1 MTTATQP
8 SARTRAKHTG
18 AQIPAGISFVGTE
31 FRSTNLERDVYDAD
45 LHSPYVGV
53 RAFDVLDRVGNALGD
68 LKRSRAWSFTGP
80 YGSGKS
86 TLSNLIDALLGHD
99 TNRRA
104 AAHEAVSATHPA
116 LAQEIAENRDTHPGD
131 GFLGAVTTAR
141 REPLAVTV
149 HRALQTAVERKWKK
163 RVPKDIA
170 SVMAAC
176 AETDVPTTDSL
187 LNAVTT
193 LCGRAPLL
201 LIIDEFGKT
210 LEHLVS
216 VEANRKNADSDV
228 FLLQLL
234 AEKGAGAKGLP
245 LYIFTLQHLAF
256 SDYTSRSNSVQT
268 QEWAKIQGRFE
279 DVTFAPNLGDA
290 LYLLQRKLD
299 HSALPEQSHKLIK
312 AQAQAAH
319 GIWRHQSLHS
329 VVDVSVESFANLYP
343 LHPLTAVAAP
353 LMASQ
358 IGQNDRS
365 LSGFLVNDEPFTVR
379 RSLDTFAASSPERA
393 STLRIPQLYDFF
405 FSAGRTTILASSK
418 ASRWLEINTRLEEAN
433 GLPEEDQSLLKA
445 IGVLNLIDADGM
457 LRATPAMIQFAL
469 NDPIDA
475 TDVNRFEQ
483 LKKRLDKL
491 VKDGLVVHREYSD
504 EYRIW
509 QGTDVD
515 IDARVSEIAS
525 QLQPDDVVR
534 YFNKHLGTNV
544 LPNAVAAGAHSQLT
558 GMQRHFVTAVSHKTE
573 KLRGPKIVQDAAD
586 GMLVF
591 HLGEL
596 KNSPRVDSPLPVVVG
611 LTRNPQA
618 VLAAGTTLVALQ
630 DLMGDEEL
638 DHVARREIKE
648 RAGEFSQK
656 ITALL
661 AEAFRPGSDES
672 SWYLWA
678 SGEDTDGDPAQEL
691 SARSY
696 AGLVSEACNVVY
708 HQTPHVRNE
717 MVGRHQLTSN
727 AARTRREVLTA
738 MIEKTG
744 LARLGWP
751 EDKFP
756 AERALYDGVVE
767 HLGLHRATGEVS
779 GGASSGGTLHTHGMA
794 RPNAEKNSSVMPVWE
809 ALEEALSEATEP
821 TPIVDIYERLMAAPY
836 GVKAGVVPILVV
848 AGLILRGNDVALF
861 EEGNYCP
868 RLTAAIV
875 ERLNVPYPERFTV
888 KSTPVDRGQ
897 RRLVLDGLVKSLDVD
912 IPRSRA
918 NRNPAL
924 LAVTRGMLDRILVL
938 DQYSR
943 KTQRLSEDTLAVRD
957 VLSRATDP
965 DNLVFEELPEAL
977 GFEEI
982 TPGTKKDAEAAES
995 FIERLTSALNEL
1007 TGASE
1012 SLQRYVVDTLAKEFR
1027 LPATSITELRAGLAE
1042 RLQGF
1047 ADASLEVSLHGFVSR
1062 VTNEMLPDDDWLGTV
1077 VVQLVNQALG
1087 DWTDRDMDRF
1097 PRVVQDRARALDRVS
1112 HLYSVTEAEEVEDLE
1127 EAEAKDSPVT
1137 VRSAATKRAKPKP
1150 RQIDTHLLTL
1160 TTPQGAE
1167 ERTLIHVPKKSRN
1180 AADKLVVSVIRQA
1193 EEALGPDGAR
1203 ILLAAL
1209 AERLSQQDSATSER
1223 KEQP

>member
-1 MTTATQP
+1 MTTAIKPSPRTQ
-8 SARTRAKHTG
+8 RKGTD
-18 AQIPAGISFVGTE
+18 AQIPNGITFVGTE
-31 FRSTNLERDVYDAD
+31 FRSTNLERDVRVQD

-53 RAFDVLDRVGNALGD
+53 RALDVLDRVGNALGD
-68 LKRSRAWSFTGP
+68 LKRTRAWSFTGP

-99 TNRRA
+99 AERRTTA
-104 AAHEAVSATHPA
+104 YEAVAATNAA
-116 LAQEIAENRDTHPGD
+116 LAQEIAENRETLAAD

-141 REPLAVTV
+141 REPLAATV
-149 HRALQTAVERKWKK
+149 HRALQTAVERKWSK
-163 RVPKDIA
+163 RVPNDVSTA
-170 SVMAAC
+170 MTVC

-193 LCGRAPLL
+193 LCGKAPLL

-210 LEHLVS
+210 LEYLVS
-216 VEANRKNADSDV
+216 SGESSRAESDV

-245 LYIFTLQHLAF
+245 LFMFTLQHLAF
-256 SDYTSRSNSVQT
+256 SDYASRSSSVQT

-279 DVTFAPNLGDA
+279 DVTFGPNLGDA
-290 LYLLQRKLD
+290 VYLLQRKLA
-299 HSALPEQSHKLIK
+299 HAAVSEQGRKLVE
-312 AQAQAAH
+312 AQAKAAH
-319 GIWRHQSLHS
+319 GIWRQQSLHS
-329 VVDVSVESFANLYP
+329 VVDISAESFANLYP

-353 LMASQ
+353 LMAAQ

-365 LSGFLVNDEPFTVR
+365 LSGFLVNDEPYTVR
-379 RSLDTFAASSPERA
+379 RTLDTCAVEVPERA
-393 STLRIPQLYDFF
+393 STIRIPQLYDFF

-418 ASRWLEINTRLEEAN
+418 ASRWLEINARLEEAH
-433 GLPEEDQSLLKA
+433 GLPEADQELLKA
-445 IGVLNLIDADGM
+445 IGVLNLIDADGL

-469 NDPIDA
+469 NDPTDAIDA
-475 TDVNRFEQ
+475 KRFDQ

-491 VKDGLVVHREYSD
+491 VEDGLVVHRSYSD

-515 IDARVSEIAS
+515 IDARVREIAT

-558 GMQRHFVTAVSHKTE
+558 GMQRHFVTAVSHQTE
-573 KLRGPKIVQDAAD
+573 KLRGPRVVQDAAD

-591 HLGEL
+591 HFGDL
-596 KNSPRVDSPLPVVVG
+596 KSTPRVDSPLPVVVG
-611 LTRNPQA
+611 VTKNPQA
-618 VLAAGTTLVALQ
+618 VLDVGNTLVALQ
-630 DLMGDEEL
+630 DLMSDEEL
-638 DHVARREIKE
+638 DHVARREINE
-648 RAGEFSQK
+648 RAGEFSQR
-656 ITALL
+656 ITAML

-672 SWYLWA
+672 SWYLWK
-678 SGEDTDGDPAQEL
+678 SGEDTDGEPAQQL
-691 SARSY
+691 KARSY

-708 HQTPHVRNE
+708 DQTPHVRNE

-727 AARTRREVLTA
+727 AARTRREVLTS

-744 LARLGWP
+744 LPLLGWP
-751 EDKFP
+751 QDKFP

-767 HLGLHRATGEVS
+767 HLGLHRAAGEFS
-779 GGASSGGTLHTHGMA
+779 GGQNSEGSFHTHGMS
-794 RPNAEKNSSVMPVWE
+794 RPSAAKNKSVMPVWE

-821 TPIVDIYERLMAAPY
+821 TNIVEIYERLMAPPY

-848 AGLILRGNDVALF
+848 AGLVLHGNDVALF

-888 KSTPVDRGQ
+888 KAAPVDRAQ
-897 RRLVLDGLVKSLDVD
+897 RRLVLDELVKSLGVD
-912 IPRSRA
+912 IPRSRT

-924 LAVTRGMLDRILVL
+924 LAVTRGMLERVMVL

-943 KTQRLSEDTLAVRD
+943 KTRGLSDDTLVVRKVLSE
-957 VLSRATDP
+957 ATDP
-965 DNLVFEELPEAL
+965 DRLVFEELPKAL
-977 GFEEI
+977 GFEKI
-982 TPGTKKDAEAAES
+982 TPSTRKDSEAAEAYVV
-995 FIERLTSALNEL
+995 RLTNALNEL
-1007 TGASE
+1007 TDASAN
-1012 SLQRYVVDTLAKEFR
+1012 LRRYVVETLAQEFR
-1027 LPATSITELRAGLAE
+1027 LPASSTGELRAGLAE
-1042 RLQGF
+1042 RMRGF
-1047 ADASLEVSLHGFVSR
+1047 ADASLEVSLHGFVTR
-1062 VTNEMLPDDDWLGTV
+1062 VLNEMLPDDDWLGTV

-1087 DWTDRDMDRF
+1087 DWTDRDMDAF
-1097 PRVVQDRARALDRVS
+1097 PRVVRDRARALDRVS
-1112 HLYSVTEAEEVEDLE
+1112 HLYNVVEEEPADE
-1127 EAEAKDSPVT
+1127 TP
-1137 VRSAATKRAKPKP
+1137 AAPNKRAKPKQ

-1160 TTPQGAE
+1160 TTPKGTE

-1180 AADKLVVSVIRQA
+1180 AADELVVSVIRQA

-1209 AERLSQQDSATSER
+1209 AEHLSGQDSAASER
-1223 KEQP
+1223 KEHL

>member
-1 MTTATQP
+1 MTTATKP
-8 SARTRAKHTG
+8 SRRRSKASEG
-18 AQIPAGISFVGTE
+18 DVLIPAGISFVGTE
-31 FRSTNLERDVYDAD
+31 FRSTNLERDILDLD

-53 RAFDVLDRVGNALGD
+53 RAHDVLDRVGNALRD
-68 LKRSRAWSFTGP
+68 SKRSRAWSFTGP

-99 TNRRA
+99 TKRA
-104 AAHEAVSATHPA
+104 EAANKAVSATNA
-116 LAQEIAENRDTHPGD
+116 ELAQEIEENRKALTSD

-141 REPLAVTV
+141 REPLADTV
-149 HRALQTAVERKWKK
+149 HRALHTAVGRRWKK

-170 SVMAAC
+170 TVMAAC

-187 LNAVTT
+187 LNAVTL
-193 LCGRAPLL
+193 LCSKAPLL

-216 VEANRKNADSDV
+216 TSESGSADSDV

-234 AEKGAGAKGLP
+234 AEKGAGPKGLP
-245 LYIFTLQHLAF
+245 LFIFTLQHLAF
-256 SDYTSRSNSVQT
+256 TDYASRTSAVQT

-290 LYLLQRKLD
+290 VHLLQRMLD
-299 HSALPEQSHKLIK
+299 HSAMPEQGRNLVD

-319 GIWRHQSLHS
+319 GIWRDRSLHS
-329 VVDVSVESFANLYP
+329 VVDISTESFADLYP

-353 LMASQ
+353 LMAAQ

-365 LSGFLVNDEPFTVR
+365 LSGFLVNDEPHTVR
-379 RSLDTFAASSPERA
+379 RSLDTLAAETSERA
-393 STLRIPQLYDFF
+393 ATIRIPQLYDFF

-418 ASRWLEINTRLEEAN
+418 ASRWLEINSRLEEAH
-433 GLPEEDQSLLKA
+433 GLPEADQELLKA
-445 IGVLNLIDADGM
+445 IGVLNLIDADGL

-475 TDVNRFEQ
+475 TDTKRFNQ
-483 LKKRLDKL
+483 LRERLDKL
-491 VKDGLVVHREYSD
+491 VQDGLVVHRAYSD

-515 IDARVSEIAS
+515 IDARISEIATK
-525 QLQPDDVVR
+525 LQPDDVVR

-558 GMQRHFVTAVSHKTE
+558 GMQRHFVTAVSHQTE
-573 KLRGPKIVQDAAD
+573 KLRGPKVVQDAAD

-591 HLGEL
+591 HLGDLE
-596 KNSPRVDSPLPVVVG
+596 STPRVDSPLPVVVG
-611 LTRNPQA
+611 LTKNPQS
-618 VLAAGTTLVALQ
+618 VLEAGTTLVALQ
-630 DLMGDEEL
+630 DLMGDDDI
-638 DHVARREIKE
+638 DHVARREINE
-648 RAGEFSQK
+648 RAGEFSQR
-656 ITALL
+656 ITAML

-678 SGEDTDGDPAQEL
+678 SGDDTDSAPAKEL
-691 SARSY
+691 RARSY

-744 LARLGWP
+744 YPRLGYP
-751 EDKFP
+751 VDKFP

-767 HLGLHRATGEVS
+767 HLGLHRAAGEVN
-779 GGASSGGTLHTHGMA
+779 GGQSSEGTIHTHGMS
-794 RPNAEKNSSVMPVWE
+794 RPNADINASVTPVWE
-809 ALEEALSEATEP
+809 ALEEALNEATEQ
-821 TPIVDIYERLMAAPY
+821 TNIVEIYERLMAPPY

-848 AGLILRGNDVALF
+848 AALILRGNDVALF

-888 KSTPVDRGQ
+888 KSTPVDKGQ
-897 RRLVLDGLVKSLDVD
+897 RQLVLDGLVKSLGVD

-918 NRNPAL
+918 NRNPTL
-924 LAVTRGMLDRILVL
+924 LAVTRGMLERVMVL
-938 DQYSR
+938 DQHSK
-943 KTQRLSEDTLAVRD
+943 KTKRLSEDTLVARD
-957 VLSRATDP
+957 VLSQATDP
-965 DNLVFEELPEAL
+965 DRLVFEELPEAL
-977 GFEEI
+977 GFEAI
-982 TPGTKKDAEAAES
+982 TPSTKKDPETAEE
-995 FIERLTSALNEL
+995 FVTRLTAALNEL
-1007 TGASE
+1007 TDASVK
-1012 SLQRYVVDTLAKEFR
+1012 LRHYVVETLAQEFH
-1027 LPATSITELRAGLAE
+1027 LPAADISEFRAGLAD
-1042 RLQGF
+1042 RMRGF
-1047 ADASLEVSLHGFVSR
+1047 ADASLENSLHGFVSR
-1062 VTNEMLPDDDWLGTV
+1062 VLNDLLPDDDWLGTV

-1087 DWTDRDMDRF
+1087 DWTDRNVDAF
-1097 PRVVQDRARALDRVS
+1097 PHSVRDRARALDRVS
-1112 HLYSVTEAEEVEDLE
+1112 HLYSVVEEEESEDLVE
-1127 EAEAKDSPVT
+1127 ETLGFDEPARPQ
-1137 VRSAATKRAKPKP
+1137 RAKPKP
-1150 RQIDTHLLTL
+1150 RQIETHLLTV
-1160 TTPQGAE
+1160 TTPQGTEA
-1167 ERTLIHVPKKSRN
+1167 RSLIHVPKKSRS

-1209 AERLSQQDSATSER
+1209 AERLSGQDSPTTEG
-1223 KEQP
+1223 KE

>member
-1 MTTATQP
+1 MTTATKP
-8 SARTRAKHTG
+8 SPRTKLKDAG
-18 AQIPAGISFVGTE
+18 FQIPAGISFVGTE
-31 FRSTNLERDVYDAD
+31 FRSTNLERDVRTPD

-53 RAFDVLDRVGNALGD
+53 RALDVLERVGNALRD
-68 LKRSRAWSFTGP
+68 LNRTRAWSFTGP

-86 TLSNLIDALLGHD
+86 TLSNLIDAFLCHD
-99 TNRRA
+99 VERRTAAYQAVAATNT
-104 AAHEAVSATHPA
+104 E
-116 LAQEIAENRDTHPGD
+116 LAEEISENRETLAAE

-141 REPLAVTV
+141 REPLAATI
-149 HRALQTAVERKWKK
+149 HRALETAVDRRWPK
-163 RVPKDIA
+163 RVPKDVSTA
-170 SVMAAC
+170 MAAC
-176 AETDVPTTDSL
+176 AEKVVPTTDSL

-193 LCGRAPLL
+193 LCGKAPLL

-210 LEHLVS
+210 LEHLAS
-216 VEANRKNADSDV
+216 ASESSNAESDV

-234 AEKGAGAKGLP
+234 AEKGAGANGLP
-245 LYIFTLQHLAF
+245 LFVFTLQHLAF
-256 SDYTSRSNSVQT
+256 TDYASRSSAVQT

-290 LYLLQRKLD
+290 VYLLQRKLS
-299 HSALPEQSHKLIK
+299 HSEVAKQGRKLVE
-312 AQAQAAH
+312 AQAHAAY
-319 GIWRHQSLHS
+319 GIWRQQSLHS
-329 VVDVSVESFANLYP
+329 VVDISSESFANLYP

-353 LMASQ
+353 LMAAQ

-365 LSGFLVNDEPFTVR
+365 LSGFLVNDEPYTVR
-379 RSLDTFAASSPERA
+379 RSLDTFEAESPERA
-393 STLRIPQLYDFF
+393 STIRIPQLYDFF

-418 ASRWLEINTRLEEAN
+418 ASRWLEINARLEEAH
-433 GLPEEDQSLLKA
+433 GLPEEDQELLKA
-445 IGVLNLIDADGM
+445 IGVLNLIDADGL

-469 NDPIDA
+469 NDPTDA
-475 TDVNRFEQ
+475 TDAKRFEQ

-491 VKDGLVVHREYSD
+491 VEDGLVVHRSYSD

-515 IDARVSEIAS
+515 IDARVREIAT

-558 GMQRHFVTAVSHKTE
+558 GMQRHFVTAVSYRTE
-573 KLRGPKIVQDAAD
+573 KLRGPKVVQDAAD

-591 HLGEL
+591 HLGDL
-596 KNSPRVDSPLPVVVG
+596 KSSPRVDSPLPVVVG
-611 LTRNPQA
+611 VTKNPQA
-618 VLAAGTTLVALQ
+618 VLDAGTTLVALQ

-638 DHVARREIKE
+638 DHVARREINE
-648 RAGEFSQK
+648 RAGEFSQR
-656 ITALL
+656 ITAML
-661 AEAFRPGSDES
+661 AEAFRPGSEES
-672 SWYLWA
+672 SWYLWE
-678 SGEDTDGDPAQEL
+678 SGEDTDGEPVKEL
-691 SARSY
+691 KARSY
-696 AGLVSEACNVVY
+696 AGLVSEACNAVY
-708 HQTPHVRNE
+708 HNTPHVRNE

-744 LARLGWP
+744 LPRLGWP

-767 HLGLHRATGEVS
+767 HLGLHRAAGEVN
-779 GGASSGGTLHTHGMA
+779 GGQSSEGGIHTHGMS
-794 RPNAEKNSSVMPVWE
+794 RPSADLNASVMPVWE
-809 ALEEALSEATEP
+809 ALEEALSAATKP
-821 TPIVDIYERLMAAPY
+821 TNIVEIYERLMAPPY

-888 KSTPVDRGQ
+888 KATPVDRGQ
-897 RRLVLDGLVKSLDVD
+897 RRLVLDSLVKSLGVD

-924 LAVTRGMLDRILVL
+924 LAVTRGMLERVMVL
-938 DQYSR
+938 DQHSR
-943 KTQRLSEDTLAVRD
+943 KTRRLSHDTLTVRE

-965 DNLVFEELPEAL
+965 DKLVFEELPEAL
-977 GFEEI
+977 GFEKI
-982 TPGTKKDAEAAES
+982 APGTQKDAEAAEVYVV
-995 FIERLTSALNEL
+995 RLTTALNEL
-1007 TGASE
+1007 TNASA
-1012 SLQRYVVDTLAKEFR
+1012 SLRRYVVETLAKEFR
-1027 LPATSITELRAGLAE
+1027 IPASSTGELRAGLAE
-1042 RLQGF
+1042 RLRGF
-1047 ADASLEVSLHGFVSR
+1047 ADASLEVSLHGFVTR

-1087 DWTDRDMDRF
+1087 DWTDRDIDVF
-1097 PRVVQDRARALDRVS
+1097 PRIVRDRARALDRVS
-1112 HLYSVTEAEEVEDLE
+1112 HLYNVVEEEPV
-1127 EAEAKDSPVT
+1127 AEAGKE
-1137 VRSAATKRAKPKP
+1137 VRGREKPKQ

-1160 TTPQGAE
+1160 TTPQGTE
-1167 ERTLIHVPKKSRN
+1167 ERTLIHVPRESRN

-1209 AERLSQQDSATSER
+1209 AERLSDRDSASSER
-1223 KEQP
+1223 KE

>member
-8 SARTRAKHTG
+8 SPHTKSKSTG
-18 AQIPAGISFVGTE
+18 AQIPSGISFVGTE
-31 FRSTNLERDVYDAD
+31 FRSTNLERDVQDSD

-53 RAFDVLDRVGNALGD
+53 RAQDVLERVGSALRD
-68 LKRSRAWSFTGP
+68 PKRSRAWSFTGP

-86 TLSNLIDALLGHD
+86 TLANLIDAFLGHD
-99 TNRRA
+99 AKRGSA
-104 AAHEAVSATHPA
+104 AYKAVSATHNA
-116 LAQEIAENRDTHPGD
+116 LAQEIAETRKALTGD

-141 REPLAVTV
+141 REPLAVTI

-163 RVPKDIA
+163 RVPKDVSA
-170 SVMAAC
+170 VMSAC
-176 AETDVPTTDSL
+176 VETDVPTSDSL
-187 LNAVTT
+187 LNAVTL
-193 LCGRAPLL
+193 LCGKAPLL
-201 LIIDEFGKT
+201 LIVDEFGKT

-216 VEANRKNADSDV
+216 AEESGDAGSDV

-234 AEKGAGAKGLP
+234 AERGAGAKGLP
-245 LYIFTLQHLAF
+245 LFIFTLQHLAF
-256 SDYTSRSNSVQT
+256 TDYASRASSAQT

-290 LYLLQRKLD
+290 AYLLQRKLN
-299 HSALPEQSHKLIK
+299 HAGVSKQNRKMIE
-312 AQAQAAH
+312 AQAKAAH
-319 GIWRHQSLHS
+319 GIWHEQSLHS
-329 VVDVSVESFANLYP
+329 VVDISVESFANLYP
-343 LHPLTAVAAP
+343 LHPLTAFTAP

-379 RSLDTFAASSPERA
+379 RSLDAFADASPERA

-418 ASRWLEINTRLEEAN
+418 ASRWLEIDARLEEAH
-433 GLPEEDQSLLKA
+433 GLPEEDQELLKA
-445 IGVLNLIDADGM
+445 IGVLNLIDADGL

-475 TDVNRFEQ
+475 TNVERFEQ
-483 LKKRLDKL
+483 MQKRLDKL
-491 VKDGLVVHREYSD
+491 VKDGLVVHRSYSN

-515 IDARVSEIAS
+515 IDARVREIAS

-558 GMQRHFVTAVSHKTE
+558 GMQRHFVTAVSHQTV
-573 KLRGPKIVQDAAD
+573 KLRGPKIVQDSAD

-591 HLGEL
+591 HLGDL
-596 KNSPRVDSPLPVVVG
+596 TSTPRVDSPLPVVVG
-611 LTRNPQA
+611 LTKNPQA

-638 DHVARREIKE
+638 DHVARREVNE
-648 RAGEFSQK
+648 RAGEFSQQ

-672 SWYLWA
+672 SWYLWK
-678 SGEDTDGDPAQEL
+678 SGEETDGEPAQEL
-691 SARSY
+691 RARSY

-744 LARLGWP
+744 LPRLGWP

-767 HLGLHRATGEVS
+767 HLGLHRAAGEVS
-779 GGASSGGTLHTHGMA
+779 GGTSSDGTIHTHGMA
-794 RPNAEKNSSVMPVWE
+794 RPTAESNASVMPVWA
-809 ALEEALSEATEP
+809 ALEEALNEATEP

-897 RRLVLDGLVKSLDVD
+897 RRAVIDGLVKSLDVD

-924 LAVTRGMLDRILVL
+924 LAVTRGMLERVMVL
-938 DQYSR
+938 DQYSL
-943 KTQRLSEDTLAVRD
+943 KTRRLNEDTLAVRN
-957 VLSRATDP
+957 VLSSATDP
-965 DNLVFEELPEAL
+965 DMLVFEELPTAL
-977 GFEEI
+977 GFEKI
-982 TPGTKKDAEAAES
+982 TPGAKKNPEAAEA
-995 FIERLTSALNEL
+995 FISRLTSALGDL
-1007 TGASE
+1007 TDASE
-1012 SLQRYVVDTLAKEFR
+1012 NLRGYVVETLAKEFR
-1027 LPATSITELRAGLAE
+1027 LPAASTQELRTGLAE

-1047 ADASLEVSLHGFVSR
+1047 TDAALEVSLHGFVTR

-1087 DWTDRDMDRF
+1087 DWTDRDMDVF
-1097 PRVVQDRARALDRVS
+1097 PRIVRDRARALDRVS
-1112 HLYSVTEAEEVEDLE
+1112 HLYSISEAEETE
-1127 EAEAKDSPVT
+1127 EAATEESVATLPVT
-1137 VRSAATKRAKPKP
+1137 TAKRAKPKR

-1160 TTPQGAE
+1160 TTPQGKE
-1167 ERTLIHVPKKSRN
+1167 ERTLIHVPKSARN
-1180 AADKLVVSVIRQA
+1180 AADELVVSVIRQA
-1193 EEALGPDGAR
+1193 EGVLGPDGAR

-1209 AERLSQQDSATSER
+1209 AERLSEQDSATSER
-1223 KEQP
+1223 KE

>member
-1 MTTATQP
+1 MTTAAKTSP
-8 SARTRAKHTG
+8 STKLKSRDV
-18 AQIPAGISFVGTE
+18 QIPAGISFVGTE
-31 FRSTNLERDVYDAD
+31 FRSTNLERDVRAQD

-53 RAFDVLDRVGNALGD
+53 RALDVLDRVGNALGD
-68 LKRSRAWSFTGP
+68 LKRTRAWSFTGP

-99 TNRRA
+99 AERRTTA
-104 AAHEAVSATHPA
+104 YEAVAATNSE
-116 LAQEIAENRDTHPGD
+116 LAQEIAENREALAAE

-141 REPLAVTV
+141 REPLAATI
-149 HRALQTAVERKWKK
+149 HRALQTAVQRKWKK
-163 RVPKDIA
+163 RVPKDVA
-170 SVMAAC
+170 AVMAAC

-187 LNAVTT
+187 LNAVTA
-193 LCGRAPLL
+193 LCDKAPLL

-210 LEHLVS
+210 LEYLVS
-216 VEANRKNADSDV
+216 VSESNSSESDV

-245 LYIFTLQHLAF
+245 LFMFTLQHLAF
-256 SDYTSRSNSVQT
+256 SDYASRSSSVQT

-290 LYLLQRKLD
+290 VYLLQRKLA
-299 HSALPEQSHKLIK
+299 HAKVQEQGRKLVEV
-312 AQAQAAH
+312 QAQAAY
-319 GIWRHQSLHS
+319 GIWRQQSLHS
-329 VVDVSVESFANLYP
+329 VVDISAESFANLYP

-353 LMASQ
+353 LMAAQ

-379 RSLDTFAASSPERA
+379 RSLDNCAVDAAERA
-393 STLRIPQLYDFF
+393 STIRIPQLYDFF

-418 ASRWLEINTRLEEAN
+418 ASRWLEINARLEEAH
-433 GLPEEDQSLLKA
+433 GLDEADQELLKA
-445 IGVLNLIDADGM
+445 IGVLNLIDADGL

-469 NDPIDA
+469 NDPADA
-475 TDVNRFEQ
+475 TDTKRFDQ
-483 LKKRLDKL
+483 LRKRLDKL
-491 VKDGLVVHREYSD
+491 VEDRLVVHRSYSD

-515 IDARVSEIAS
+515 IDARVREIAT

-558 GMQRHFVTAVSHKTE
+558 GMQRHFVTAVSHQTE
-573 KLRGPKIVQDAAD
+573 KLRGPKVVQDAAD

-591 HLGEL
+591 HFGDL
-596 KNSPRVDSPLPVVVG
+596 KSSPRVDSPLPVVVG
-611 LTRNPQA
+611 LTKNPEA
-618 VLAAGTTLVALQ
+618 VLDVGNTLVALQ
-630 DLMGDEEL
+630 DLMSDEEL
-638 DHVARREIKE
+638 DHVARREINE
-648 RAGEFSQK
+648 RAGEFSQR
-656 ITALL
+656 ITAML
-661 AEAFRPGSDES
+661 AEAFRPGSNES
-672 SWYLWA
+672 SWYLWK
-678 SGEDTDGDPAQEL
+678 SGEDTDGEPAQQL
-691 SARSY
+691 KARSY

-727 AARTRREVLTA
+727 AARTRREVLTS

-744 LARLGWP
+744 LPLLGWP
-751 EDKFP
+751 QDRFP

-767 HLGLHRATGEVS
+767 HLGLHRAAGEVT
-779 GGASSGGTLHTHGMA
+779 GGRNSEGSIHTHGMS
-794 RPNAEKNSSVMPVWE
+794 RPRAATNESVMPVWE

-821 TPIVDIYERLMAAPY
+821 TNLVEIYERLMAPPY

-848 AGLILRGNDVALF
+848 AGLVMRGNDVALF

-868 RLTAAIV
+868 RLTAPII
-875 ERLNVPYPERFTV
+875 ERLNVNPERFAL

-897 RRLVLDGLVKSLDVD
+897 RRLVLDGLVKSLGVD

-924 LAVTRGMLDRILVL
+924 LAVTRGMLERVMVL

-943 KTQRLSEDTLAVRD
+943 KTKRLSDDTLLVRK
-957 VLSRATDP
+957 VLTEAIDP
-965 DNLVFEELPEAL
+965 DQLVFEELPEAL
-977 GFEEI
+977 GFEKI
-982 TPGTKKDAEAAES
+982 TPGTQKALQTAEAYVV
-995 FIERLTSALNEL
+995 RLTAALNEL
-1007 TGASE
+1007 TDASTN
-1012 SLQRYVVDTLAKEFR
+1012 LGRYVVETLAQEFR
-1027 LPATSITELRAGLAE
+1027 LPAASTGELRAGLAE
-1042 RLQGF
+1042 RMRGF
-1047 ADASLEVSLHGFVSR
+1047 ADASLEVSLHGFVTR
-1062 VTNEMLPDDDWLGTV
+1062 VLNEMLPDDDWLGTI

-1087 DWTDRDMDRF
+1087 DWTDRDVDGF
-1097 PRVVQDRARALDRVS
+1097 PRVVRDRARALDRVS
-1112 HLYSVTEAEEVEDLE
+1112 HLYDVVAEEPADE
-1127 EAEAKDSPVT
+1127 T
-1137 VRSAATKRAKPKP
+1137 ATAIRKPAKPRQ

-1160 TTPQGAE
+1160 TTPQGTE

-1180 AADKLVVSVIRQA
+1180 AADELVVSVIRQA

-1209 AERLSQQDSATSER
+1209 AEHLSGQDSAASKK
-1223 KEQP
+1223 KEQL

>member
-1 MTTATQP
+1 MTTATKTSP
-8 SARTRAKHTG
+8 SAKLKG
-18 AQIPAGISFVGTE
+18 AVLQIPAGISFVGTE
-31 FRSTNLERDVYDAD
+31 FRSTNLERDVRAQD

-53 RAFDVLDRVGNALGD
+53 RALDVLDRVGNALGD
-68 LKRSRAWSFTGP
+68 LKRTRAWSFTGP

-99 TNRRA
+99 SARRA
-104 AAHEAVSATHPA
+104 NAYEAVAATNPA
-116 LAQEIAENRDTHPGD
+116 LAQEIAENRQALAAD

-141 REPLAVTV
+141 REPLAATV
-149 HRALQTAVERKWKK
+149 HRALQTAVERKWKR
-163 RVPKDIA
+163 RVPKDV
-170 SVMAAC
+170 STVMAAC

-193 LCGRAPLL
+193 LCDKAPLL

-210 LEHLVS
+210 LEYLVS
-216 VEANRKNADSDV
+216 VSESNSSESDV

-245 LYIFTLQHLAF
+245 LFMFTLQHLAF
-256 SDYTSRSNSVQT
+256 SDYASRSSSVQT

-290 LYLLQRKLD
+290 VYLLQRKLA
-299 HSALPEQSHKLIK
+299 HSEVPEQGRKLVES
-312 AQAQAAH
+312 QAQAAY
-319 GIWRHQSLHS
+319 GIWRQQSLHS
-329 VVDVSVESFANLYP
+329 VVDISAESFAQLYP

-353 LMASQ
+353 LMAAQ

-379 RSLDTFAASSPERA
+379 RSLDTCAVEAAELA
-393 STLRIPQLYDFF
+393 STIRLPQLYDFF

-418 ASRWLEINTRLEEAN
+418 ASRWLEINARLEEAN
-433 GLPEEDQSLLKA
+433 GLPEADQELLKA
-445 IGVLNLIDADGM
+445 IGVLNLIDADGL

-469 NDPIDA
+469 NDPTDA
-475 TDVNRFEQ
+475 TDTKRFDQLREQ
-483 LKKRLDKL
+483 LDKL
-491 VKDGLVVHREYSD
+491 VEDGLVVHRTYSD

-515 IDARVSEIAS
+515 IDARVREIAT

-558 GMQRHFVTAVSHKTE
+558 GMQRHFVTAVSHRTE
-573 KLRGPKIVQDAAD
+573 KLRGPKVVQDAAD

-591 HLGEL
+591 HFGDL
-596 KNSPRVDSPLPVVVG
+596 NSSPRVDSPLPVVVG
-611 LTRNPQA
+611 VTKNPQA
-618 VLAAGTTLVALQ
+618 VLDVGNTLVALQ
-630 DLMGDEEL
+630 DLISDEDL
-638 DHVARREIKE
+638 DHVARREINE
-648 RAGEFSQK
+648 RAGEFSQR
-656 ITALL
+656 ITAML

-672 SWYLWA
+672 SWFLWK
-678 SGEDTDGDPAQEL
+678 SGEDTDGEPARQL
-691 SARSY
+691 KARSY

-708 HQTPHVRNE
+708 DQTPHVRNE

-727 AARTRREVLTA
+727 AARTRREVLTS

-744 LARLGWP
+744 LPLLGWP
-751 EDKFP
+751 QDRFP

-767 HLGLHRATGEVS
+767 HLGLHRAAGEITGGQNSEGS
-779 GGASSGGTLHTHGMA
+779 IHTHGMS
-794 RPNAEKNSSVMPVWE
+794 RPTVATNASVVPVWE
-809 ALEEALSEATEP
+809 ALEEALSDAKEP
-821 TPIVDIYERLMAAPY
+821 TNLVEIYERLMAPPY

-848 AGLILRGNDVALF
+848 AGLVIRGNDVALF

-868 RLTAAIV
+868 RLTAPIM
-875 ERLNVPYPERFTV
+875 ERLNVNPERFAL
-888 KSTPVDRGQ
+888 KSTPIDRGQ
-897 RRLVLDGLVKSLDVD
+897 RRLVLDGLVKALGVD

-924 LAVTRGMLDRILVL
+924 LAVTRGMLERVMVL

-943 KTQRLSEDTLAVRD
+943 KTKRLSDDTLVVRR
-957 VLSRATDP
+957 VLTEATDP
-965 DNLVFEELPEAL
+965 DQLVFEELPEAL

-982 TPGTKKDAEAAES
+982 TPGVQKDPEAAEAYVA
-995 FIERLTSALNEL
+995 RLTTALNEL
-1007 TGASE
+1007 TDASAN
-1012 SLQRYVVDTLAKEFR
+1012 LCRYVVETLAQEFR
-1027 LPATSITELRAGLAE
+1027 LPASSTGELRTGLAE
-1042 RLQGF
+1042 RMRGF
-1047 ADASLEVSLHGFVSR
+1047 ADASLEVSLHGFVTR
-1062 VTNEMLPDDDWLGTV
+1062 VLNEMLPDDDWLGTV

-1087 DWTDRDMDRF
+1087 DWTDRNMEVF
-1097 PRVVQDRARALDRVS
+1097 PRVVRDRARALDRVS
-1112 HLYSVTEAEEVEDLE
+1112 HLYDVAEEEVVDE
-1127 EAEAKDSPVT
+1127 P
-1137 VRSAATKRAKPKP
+1137 AAASLKRTKPKQ

-1160 TTPQGAE
+1160 TTPQGTE

-1203 ILLAAL
+1203 VLLAAL
-1209 AERLSQQDSATSER
+1209 AEHLSSQGSATSEK
-1223 KEQP
+1223 KEQL

>member
-1 MTTATQP
+1 MTTATKP
-8 SARTRAKHTG
+8 SSRTKRKGTDL
-18 AQIPAGISFVGTE
+18 QIPSGISFVGTE
-31 FRSTNLERDVYDAD
+31 FRSTNLERDVRAQDI
-45 LHSPYVGV
+45 HSPYVGV
-53 RAFDVLDRVGNALGD
+53 RALDVLDRVGNALGD
-68 LKRSRAWSFTGP
+68 LKRTRAWSFTGP

-99 TNRRA
+99 HERRTRA
-104 AAHEAVSATHPA
+104 YEAVAETNAA
-116 LAQEIAENRDTHPGD
+116 LAQEIAENRQVLAAD

-141 REPLAVTV
+141 REPLSTTIY
-149 HRALQTAVERKWKK
+149 RALQTAVERKWKK
-163 RVPKDIA
+163 RVPRDV
-170 SVMAAC
+170 STVMTAC
-176 AETDVPTTDSL
+176 AETDVPTTDAL

-193 LCGRAPLL
+193 LCGKAPLL
-201 LIIDEFGKT
+201 LIIDEFGKA
-210 LEHLVS
+210 LEYLVS
-216 VEANRKNADSDV
+216 SGEGSHVESDV

-245 LYIFTLQHLAF
+245 LFMFTLQHLAF
-256 SDYTSRSNSVQT
+256 TDYASRSSSVQT

-290 LYLLQRKLD
+290 VYLLQRKLA
-299 HSALPEQSHKLIK
+299 HSEVPEQGRKLVE
-312 AQAQAAH
+312 AQAQAAS
-319 GIWRHQSLHS
+319 GIWRQQSLHS
-329 VVDVSVESFANLYP
+329 VVDISAESFANLYP

-353 LMASQ
+353 LMAAQ

-379 RSLDTFAASSPERA
+379 RTLDTCADEAPKRA
-393 STLRIPQLYDFF
+393 STIRIPQLYDFF

-418 ASRWLEINTRLEEAN
+418 SSRWLEINARLEEAH
-433 GLPEEDQSLLKA
+433 GLPEADQELLKA
-445 IGVLNLIDADGM
+445 IGVLNLIDADGL

-469 NDPIDA
+469 NDPTDA
-475 TDVNRFEQ
+475 TDAKRFDQ

-491 VKDGLVVHREYSD
+491 VEDGLVVHRSYSD

-515 IDARVSEIAS
+515 IDARVREIAT

-558 GMQRHFVTAVSHKTE
+558 GMQRHFVTAVSHQTE
-573 KLRGPKIVQDAAD
+573 KLRGPKVVQDAAD

-591 HLGEL
+591 HFGDL
-596 KNSPRVDSPLPVVVG
+596 KSTPRIDSPLPVVVG
-611 LTRNPQA
+611 VTKSPQA
-618 VLAAGTTLVALQ
+618 VLDVGNTLVALQ
-630 DLMGDEEL
+630 DLMSDEEL
-638 DHVARREIKE
+638 DHVARREIGE
-648 RAGEFSQK
+648 RAGEFSQR
-656 ITALL
+656 ITAML

-672 SWYLWA
+672 SWFLWK
-678 SGEDTDGDPAQEL
+678 SGEDTDGDPAQQL
-691 SARSY
+691 KARSY

-727 AARTRREVLTA
+727 AARTRREVLTS

-744 LARLGWP
+744 LPLLGWP
-751 EDKFP
+751 HDKFP

-767 HLGLHRATGEVS
+767 HLGLHRAAGEVT
-779 GGASSGGTLHTHGMA
+779 GGQNSEGSIHTHGMS
-794 RPNAEKNSSVMPVWE
+794 RPEAATNSSVMPVWE
-809 ALEEALSEATEP
+809 ALEGALSEATES
-821 TPIVDIYERLMAAPY
+821 TNLVEIYERLMAPPF

-848 AGLILRGNDVALF
+848 AALVMRGNDVALF

-868 RLTAAIV
+868 RLTAPII
-875 ERLNVPYPERFTV
+875 ERLNVNPERFTV
-888 KSTPVDRGQ
+888 KATPAGRGQ
-897 RRLVLDGLVKSLDVD
+897 RSLVLDKLVKSLGVD

-924 LAVTRGMLDRILVL
+924 LAVTRGLLEPMWELDE
-938 DQYSR
+938 YSK
-943 KTQRLSEDTLAVRD
+943 KTRRLSDDATAVRE
-957 VLSRATDP
+957 VLSEATDP
-965 DNLVFEELPEAL
+965 DELVFEQLPEAL

-982 TPGTKKDAEAAES
+982 APRAKKDSDSAEAYVV
-995 FIERLTSALNEL
+995 RLTAALDEIA
-1007 TGASE
+1007 GASE
-1012 SLQRYVVDTLAKEFR
+1012 GLSRHVVETLAQEFR
-1027 LPATSITELRAGLAE
+1027 LPASDIGELRAGLAE
-1042 RLQGF
+1042 RMRGF
-1047 ADASLEVSLHGFVSR
+1047 ADASLESTLHGFVAC
-1062 VTNEMLPDDDWLGTV
+1062 VLNEMLPDDDWLGTV

-1087 DWTDRDMDRF
+1087 DWTDRDVDVF
-1097 PRVVQDRARALDRVS
+1097 PRLVRNRARALDRVS
-1112 HLYSVTEAEEVEDLE
+1112 HLYNAAEELRVDEVIQE
-1127 EAEAKDSPVT
+1127 VGK
-1137 VRSAATKRAKPKP
+1137 RSKPKQ

-1160 TTPQGAE
+1160 TTPQGTE

-1209 AERLSQQDSATSER
+1209 AEHLSGQDSDASE
-1223 KEQP
+1223 KEEQL

>member
-1 MTTATQP
+1 MTTATKP
-8 SARTRAKHTG
+8 SSRTKGKEA
-18 AQIPAGISFVGTE
+18 AVQIPSGISFVGTE
-31 FRSTNLERDVYDAD
+31 FRSTNLERDVRAQD

-53 RAFDVLDRVGNALGD
+53 RALDVLDRVGNALGD
-68 LKRSRAWSFTGP
+68 LKRTRAWSFTGP

-99 TNRRA
+99 TERRTRA
-104 AAHEAVSATHPA
+104 YEAVAATNAA
-116 LAQEIAENRDTHPGD
+116 LAQEIAENRQTLAAE

-141 REPLAVTV
+141 REPLSVTI

-163 RVPKDIA
+163 RVPKDVA
-170 SVMAAC
+170 AVMAAC
-176 AETDVPTTDSL
+176 GETAVPTTDAL

-193 LCGRAPLL
+193 LCGKAPLL

-210 LEHLVS
+210 LEYLVS
-216 VEANRKNADSDV
+216 SGESSRAESDV

-245 LYIFTLQHLAF
+245 LFVFTLQHLAF
-256 SDYTSRSNSVQT
+256 TDYASRSSSVQT

-290 LYLLQRKLD
+290 VYLLQRKLA
-299 HSALPEQSHKLIK
+299 HSAVPEQGRKLVE
-312 AQAQAAH
+312 AQAQAAF
-319 GIWRHQSLHS
+319 GIWRKQSLHS
-329 VVDVSVESFANLYP
+329 VVDISAESFANLYP

-353 LMASQ
+353 LMAAQ

-379 RSLDTFAASSPERA
+379 RTLDTCADEAPKRA
-393 STLRIPQLYDFF
+393 STIRIPQLYDFF

-418 ASRWLEINTRLEEAN
+418 SSRWLEINARLEEAH
-433 GLPEEDQSLLKA
+433 GLPEADQDLLKA
-445 IGVLNLIDADGM
+445 IGVLNLIDADGL

-469 NDPIDA
+469 NDPTDA
-475 TDVNRFEQ
+475 TDAKRFDQ

-491 VKDGLVVHREYSD
+491 VEDGLVVHRSYSD

-515 IDARVSEIAS
+515 IDARVREIAT

-534 YFNKHLGTNV
+534 YFNRHLGTNV

-558 GMQRHFVTAVSHKTE
+558 GMQRHFVTAVSHQTE
-573 KLRGPKIVQDAAD
+573 KLRGPKVVQDAAD

-591 HLGEL
+591 HFGDL
-596 KNSPRVDSPLPVVVG
+596 KSTPRVDSPLPVVVG
-611 LTRNPQA
+611 LTKNPQA
-618 VLAAGTTLVALQ
+618 VLDVGNTLVALQ
-630 DLMGDEEL
+630 DLMSDEEL
-638 DHVARREIKE
+638 DHVARREISE
-648 RAGEFSQK
+648 RASEFSQR
-656 ITALL
+656 ITAML

-672 SWYLWA
+672 SWYLWE
-678 SGEDTDGDPAQEL
+678 SGEDTDGDAAQQL
-691 SARSY
+691 KARSY

-727 AARTRREVLTA
+727 AARTRREVLTS

-744 LARLGWP
+744 LPLLGWP
-751 EDKFP
+751 DDKFP
-756 AERALYDGVVE
+756 AERALYEGVVE
-767 HLGLHRATGEVS
+767 HLGLHRAAGEVS
-779 GGASSGGTLHTHGMA
+779 GGQNSEGSIHTHGMS
-794 RPNAEKNSSVMPVWE
+794 RPSAATNESVMPVWE
-809 ALEEALSEATEP
+809 ALEQALSDATEP
-821 TPIVDIYERLMAAPY
+821 TNIVEIYERLMAPPY

-848 AGLILRGNDVALF
+848 AALVLRGNDVAVF

-888 KSTPVDRGQ
+888 KATPADRGQ

-924 LAVTRGMLDRILVL
+924 LAVTRGMLERVMVL

-943 KTQRLSEDTLAVRD
+943 KTRRLSDDTLVIRK
-957 VLSRATDP
+957 VLSEATDP
-965 DNLVFEELPEAL
+965 DRLVFEELPEAL
-977 GFEEI
+977 GFEKI
-982 TPGTKKDAEAAES
+982 TPSTRKDSEAAEAYVL
-995 FIERLTSALNEL
+995 RLTAALNEL
-1007 TGASE
+1007 TDASAN
-1012 SLQRYVVDTLAKEFR
+1012 LCQHVVETLAQEFR
-1027 LPATSITELRAGLAE
+1027 LPASSIGELRAGLAE
-1042 RLQGF
+1042 RMRGF
-1047 ADASLEVSLHGFVSR
+1047 ADASLEVSLHGFVTR
-1062 VTNEMLPDDDWLGTV
+1062 VLNEMLPDDDWLGTV

-1087 DWTDRDMDRF
+1087 DWTDRDVDVF
-1097 PRVVQDRARALDRVS
+1097 PRVVRDRARALDRVS
-1112 HLYSVTEAEEVEDLE
+1112 HLYNAVEEEPI
-1127 EAEAKDSPVT
+1127 AEAVKEVGK
-1137 VRSAATKRAKPKP
+1137 RSKPKQ

-1160 TTPQGAE
+1160 TTPRGTE

-1209 AERLSQQDSATSER
+1209 AEHLSGQDSDASE
-1223 KEQP
+1223 KEEQL